1 MKLLSAGFKLNSPKR
16 FCKNICWLFMRGNKF
31 DFDGVVF
38 RLLASEVVVNLEVF
52 GFFVKD
58 WVVTEFNVALV
69 ITVDVGRPIILNSKS
84 INNLRIQIAS
94 HEH

>member
-1 MKLLSAGFKLNSPKR
+1 MVLSS
-16 FCKNICWLFMRGNKF
+16 
-31 DFDGVVF
+31 DFW
-38 RLLASEVVVNLEVF
+38 EVF